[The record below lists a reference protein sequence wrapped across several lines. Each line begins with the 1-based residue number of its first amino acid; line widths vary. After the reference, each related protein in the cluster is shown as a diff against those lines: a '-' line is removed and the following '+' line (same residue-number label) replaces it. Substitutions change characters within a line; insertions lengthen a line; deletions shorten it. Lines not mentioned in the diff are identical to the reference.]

1 MSNIMSSAEII
12 LWDLICPVE
21 KKTKKQSPGVEIDKV
36 ENAINVSNQ
45 VRQDFVLENQK
56 KQTPT
61 KVSNPPKTRKNKQE
75 IQQTAIK
82 NLNID
87 TTKET
92 IKTQLFMVL
101 SSSVLG
107 FTIGMLIS
115 FIL

>member
-21 KKTKKQSPGVEIDKV
+21 KKTKKQSPDVEIDKA
-36 ENAINVSNQ
+36 ENAINGNQ